1 YHGGAHMFFGVF
13 YGGRAPMLGGD
24 FARAEKHFRRAAEIN
39 EQKLLLVDLLKAE
52 YMYRQQ
58 LDRTAFHDTLVNIQ
72 SAADDLY
79 PEMALVNTIAKQKAA
94 ALLTHE
100 DDWF

>member
-1 YHGGAHMFFGVF
+1 
-13 YGGRAPMLGGD
+13 MLGGD
-24 FARAEKHFRRAAEIN
+24 FTRAEKHFRRAAQIN

-52 YMYRQQ
+52 YMHRQQ

-79 PEMALVNTIAKQKAA
+79 PEMALANAIAKQKAA